1 VECHPSLSSDGEF
14 VVYASK
20 ASGNWDIYL
29 QRVSG
34 DKPINLTEDSPSDDT
49 EPSLSAGGE
58 WIAFRSERS
67 GGGIFVMGATGE
79 NVRKVTDFGFNPAW
93 SPDGTEIVCNI
104 NSFPD
109 PLDRTITP
117 EHLWAVNVSTGEKRL
132 LISGDG
138 VQGNWSPNG
147 LRIAYWAV
155 HQGGQRDIW
164 TIPASGGD
172 PVQVTRHG
180 AVDWNPVW
188 SPDGRYLYFVSD
200 RGGSMNLWRVPVD
213 ERTGHV
219 QGTPEPVTTPSAY
232 SQYPSFSRDGRRLAY
247 VQLINRV
254 HLQEVGFDAES
265 GNTTGPRH
273 WVMQGPR
280 LIKNPDL
287 SADGEW
293 FVFDSIDNKQEDLFV
308 ARRDGTVL
316 SQITQDV
323 YKDRAPRWSPDGKK
337 IAFLSDRSGRYEAWT
352 INPDGSG
359 LEQITHTSEDR
370 WAQAPI
376 WSPDGTR
383 IACNLQASAPFIF
396 EVGKPWNPSSLRVAS
411 PGGDF
416 DTAYFAWSWSL
427 DGSKIAGARDGIVV
441 FDLETEQLEQL
452 TDFGFRPI
460 WLNDGRRLIFLYED
474 KIHLVD
480 NSSKEVT
487 EVLSAAPHQVQSFG
501 ISKDNRRL
509 YFSLSSTEADIWLAS
524 MQ

>member
-1 VECHPSLSSDGEF
+1 VEYHPNLSSDGEF
-14 VVYASK
+14 VAYASK

-29 QRVSG
+29 QRVGG

-49 EPSLSAGGE
+49 EPSLSADGE

-67 GGGIFVMGATGE
+67 DGGIFVMGATGE
-79 NVRKVTDFGFNPAW
+79 NVRKLTDFGYNPAW

-104 NSFPD
+104 DSFPD

-132 LISGDG
+132 LTSGDG

-164 TIPASGGD
+164 TIPARGGD
-172 PVQVTRHG
+172 PLQVTRHS

-188 SPDGRYLYFVSD
+188 SPDGRHLYFVSD
-200 RGGSMNLWRVPVD
+200 RGGSMNLWRVAVD
-213 ERTGHV
+213 ERAGQV
-219 QGTPEPVTTPSAY
+219 QGTPEPVTTPSVY
-232 SQYPSFSRDGRRLAY
+232 SQHPSFSGDGRRLAY

-254 HLQEVGFDAES
+254 HLQQVGFDAES
-265 GNTTGPRH
+265 GKTAGPRR

-280 LIKNPDL
+280 LIRNPDL

-308 ARRDGTVL
+308 TRGDGTGL

-323 YKDRAPRWSPDGKK
+323 YKDRAPRWSPDGEK
-337 IAFLSDRSGRYEAWT
+337 IAFLSDRSGEYEAWM

-376 WSPDGTR
+376 WSPDGTW
-383 IACNLQASAPFIF
+383 IAVNLQASAPIIF
-396 EVGKPWNPSSLRVAS
+396 EVGKPWNQPPPRVAS
-411 PGGDF
+411 PGGDL
-416 DTAYFAWSWSL
+416 DTAYFAWSWSP
-427 DGSKIAGARDGIVV
+427 DGGKIAGAKDGIVV
-441 FDLETEQLEQL
+441 FDRETEQLEQL
-452 TDFGFRPI
+452 TDFGARPI
-460 WLNDGRRLIFLYED
+460 WLNDGRRLIFLHED

-480 NSSKEVT
+480 SLSKEVT
-487 EVLSAAPHQVQSFG
+487 EVLTVAPHRLQSLG

-509 YFSLSSTEADIWLAS
+509 YFSVSMAEADIWLAS
-524 MQ
+524 IQ